1 MFGFPFNHVG
11 VYIPEKIFTFG
22 GLYPLSTQ
30 GTTDKIL
37 EFDGTSSMKER
48 SQTLGYTTIQ
58 CGGALNNSAYLFGG
72 KYTASGTTYGAVQ
85 KYNAFPETVS
95 TVLTGIDSD
104 YDQTSTVFSSKV
116 HLIKTYFNANGS
128 FASFDGTTFSV
139 GSTFTKYLYK
149 PPSLGALDKIYAFGG
164 AESTVP
170 YVKTVWS
177 YDGTTV
183 VNLGNLL
190 PQTGAEF
197 GIGSLNSN
205 LYLFGGYSYDTNP
218 ASYFSTVQKWTG
230 TALSTESASF
240 TFGVSK
246 SSANKLGSKLY
257 CLGGWDAGYNY
268 SGGGAGAGAGMY
280 LNERIHSWDGTT
292 LSLTGFFIGS
302 GQSNGIANFAS
313 ASLSK

>member
-1 MFGFPFNHVG
+1 MFAFPFNNVG
-11 VYIPEKIFTFG
+11 VYVPEKIFTFG

-30 GTTDKIL
+30 GGTNKIL
-37 EFDGTSSMKER
+37 EFDGSSNMRE
-48 SQTLGYTTIQ
+48 SSATLGYSTITQ
-58 CGGALNNSAYLFGG
+58 GGVLNNQAYLFGG
-72 KYTASGTTYGAVQ
+72 SYTVSGTTYGAVQ
-85 KYNAFPETVS
+85 KYNAFPEAVS
-95 TVLTGIDSD
+95 TVLTGITG
-104 YDQTSTVFSSKV
+104 QHAGGGPTLNSKI
-116 HLIKTYFNANGS
+116 HGIKTYFNANGS
-128 FASFDGTTFSV
+128 FDSFDGSTFATGAV
-139 GSTFTKYLYK
+139 FTKYLMK
-149 PPSLGALDKIYAFGG
+149 PPSLGVLDKIYAFGG
-164 AESTVP
+164 AENTVP
-170 YVKTVWS
+170 YVNTVWS

-268 SGGGAGAGAGMY
+268 SGGGSGTGAGMF

-302 GQSNGIANFAS
+302 SQSNGIANFAS